1 MTKILV
7 CIDGSMYADNI
18 CTHAAWAALRLGASV
33 DLLHV
38 LRRTSDYQ
46 AAGDDHTGTIGV
58 NARSSLMDEL
68 TKVDEERGK
77 LDQQKGRI
85 ILAHGEKVL
94 KAAGIDNPNTLHRR
108 GSLSETLKELEAD
121 ADMIFI
127 GKRGEQAN
135 MASEFVGSNL
145 EKVARLVHKP
155 LFVASRFMR
164 PIKRFLIAYDGKE
177 NARKAVSFAAQSA
190 LLKGIDCH
198 LITVEQNHPID
209 ATDVLSELTAA
220 GFAVQHSNIK
230 ADQIDQAVA
239 GYVTENDI
247 DLLLTGSYSHSVMRG
262 MLLGSTTTS
271 LIKACHVPLIL
282 FR

>member
-18 CTHAAWAALRLGASV
+18 CTNAAWAAKRLGAEV

-46 AAGDDHTGTIGV
+46 AAGDDHTGAIGIY
-58 NARSSLMDEL
+58 ARSSLMDEL

-94 KAAGIDNPNTLHRR
+94 KAEGIENVNIIHRR
-108 GSLSETLKELEAD
+108 GSLSETVRELEAD
-121 ADMIFI
+121 VDMIFI

-135 MASEFVGSNL
+135 MLSEFVGSNL
-145 EKVARLVHKP
+145 EKVARLIHKP

-164 PIKRFLIAYDGKE
+164 PIKRFLISYDGKE
-177 NARKAVSFAAQSA
+177 NARKAVTFAVQSS
-190 LLKGIDCH
+190 LLKGLECH
-198 LITVEQNHPID
+198 LVTVEQSQHID
-209 ATDVLSELTAA
+209 ASEALSELTTA
-220 GFAVQHSNIK
+220 GFDVNHSNIK
-230 ADQIDQAVA
+230 ADQIDQAVS
-239 GYVTENDI
+239 GYVTEHEI

>member
-1 MTKILV
+1 MTKILL

-18 CTHAAWAALRLGASV
+18 CAHAAWAAKRLGAGV

-46 AAGDDHTGTIGV
+46 AAGDDHTGAIGMD
-58 NARSSLMDEL
+58 ARSTLMDEL

-85 ILAHGEKVL
+85 ILAHGEEVL
-94 KAAGIDNPNTLHRR
+94 KAAGIDNINVIHRR
-108 GSLSETLKELEAD
+108 GSLSETVRELEAD

-145 EKVARLVHKP
+145 EKVARLIHKP

-164 PIKRFLIAYDGKE
+164 PINRFLIAYDGKE
-177 NARKAVSFAAQSA
+177 NARKAIAFAASSA
-190 LLKGIDCH
+190 LLQGLECH
-198 LITVEQNHPID
+198 LVTVEHSQPID
-209 ATDVLSELTAA
+209 AGDALATLQAA
-220 GFAVQHSNIK
+220 GFDVKYTNIK
-230 ADQIDQAVA
+230 ADHIDQAVS
-239 GYVTENDI
+239 GYVTENDM
-247 DLLLTGSYSHSVMRG
+247 DLLLAGSYSHSVMRG
-262 MLLGSTTTS
+262 MLLGSTTTG